1 MCSTVVEEA
10 LGAPARAMTEIV
22 KVGMKTETLF
32 SDGVW
37 YEGQV
42 TRQELGM
49 YRWNITIMYLD
60 GDEEETLWPQNNIVL
75 TDGTIDIPDL
85 DLSAVRSYASKE
97 GQVLKAWFLYFC
109 TKNRRMPEWHD
120 CKVWLAHDMKWPVD
134 QFVEH
139 CRQPDNP
146 HGRVVCNSLADK
158 DVVEEQ
164 WALAKAEYLT
174 LLHKVH

>member
-1 MCSTVVEEA
+1 
-10 LGAPARAMTEIV
+10 MTEIV

-85 DLSAVRSYASKE
+85 DLSAVRSYVSKE

>member
-1 MCSTVVEEA
+1 
-10 LGAPARAMTEIV
+10 MTEIV

-85 DLSAVRSYASKE
+85 DLSAVRSYAS
-97 GQVLKAWFLYFC
+97 
-109 TKNRRMPEWHD
+109 
-120 CKVWLAHDMKWPVD
+120 
-134 QFVEH
+134 
-139 CRQPDNP
+139 
-146 HGRVVCNSLADK
+146 
-158 DVVEEQ
+158 
-164 WALAKAEYLT
+164 
-174 LLHKVH
+174 